1 MSTNSRSSVLP
12 GSTNPEEI
20 GNIQDLIQI
29 FVGSK
34 EILTAF
40 NMLYVNL
47 MVLQWN
53 DKLFFLK
60 RWLLVHL
67 SVPLVLNLYYIL
79 NIT

>member
-47 MVLQWN
+47 MVLQ
-53 DKLFFLK
+53 
-60 RWLLVHL
+60 
-67 SVPLVLNLYYIL
+67 
-79 NIT
+79 